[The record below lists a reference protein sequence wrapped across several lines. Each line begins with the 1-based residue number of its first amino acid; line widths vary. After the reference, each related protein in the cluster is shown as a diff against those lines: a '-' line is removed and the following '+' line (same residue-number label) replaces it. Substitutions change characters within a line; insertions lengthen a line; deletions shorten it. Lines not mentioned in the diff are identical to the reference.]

1 MVAKV
6 AAVRVAAAQPHL
18 SDILKAAVLI
28 DLAGRDM
35 AVVIADGHILSI
47 SMVQVLSGGVLEHE
61 LLIHK
66 CFHGSNSF
74 SDSFIEW

>member
-66 CFHGSNSF
+66 CFHDRVLLFLYSR
-74 SDSFIEW
+74 